1 MFWEGDEPPTEYYF
15 QDFRSSP
22 GWLRVARWY
31 NFVAGA
37 VGLLML
43 VAGFIVTVKLRSW
56 HGGSLQVT
64 GGPIMLTGLL
74 ALTCSIPRVRTSYY
88 IFAPTTFKLRM
99 DSMKL
104 GLRGLSESTFRF
116 MQEEIASA
124 TISHATHL
132 WRFPMRRES
141 VVKIRYS
148 LLDGSRHGHELFLKS
163 WDSVP
168 IPANQLREYL
178 VFLGDLERCLTTD
191 QLPDKSGLAQ
201 AREAIQQSLNRLGED
216 CSTPGDILSE

>member
-1 MFWEGDEPPTEYYF
+1 MFWDGDEPPTEYF
-15 QDFRSSP
+15 FHDFRSSP

-43 VAGFIVTVKLRSW
+43 IAGFMVTVKLRSW
-56 HGGSLQVT
+56 HGGLVQIS
-64 GGPIMLTGLL
+64 GGLIILTCVP
-74 ALTCSIPRVRTSYY
+74 ALTLSIPRFQTSYY
-88 IFAPTTFKLRM
+88 LFAPNTFKLRM
-99 DSMKL
+99 DSIKL
-104 GLRGLSESTFRF
+104 GLRGLSESTVRF
-116 MQEEIASA
+116 LQEEIASV
-124 TISHATHL
+124 TIAHATHF

-141 VVKIRYS
+141 VVKIRYL
-148 LLDGSRHGHELFLKS
+148 LLDGSRHGHELFLTS

-168 IPANQLREYL
+168 ISATQLREYL

-191 QLPDKSGLAQ
+191 QLPDKAGLTQ
-201 AREAIQQSLNRLGED
+201 ARESIQQSLNRLGED